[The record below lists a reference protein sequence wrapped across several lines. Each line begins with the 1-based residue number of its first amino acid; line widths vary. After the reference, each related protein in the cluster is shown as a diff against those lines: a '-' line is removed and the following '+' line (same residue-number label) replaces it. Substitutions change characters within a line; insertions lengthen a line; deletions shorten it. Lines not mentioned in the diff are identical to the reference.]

1 VISCRGYYGF
11 GREPTTAEEPETL
24 AASQRPSAGAR
35 HKGGWRKHHLSL
47 LLRGGPSTRLAAVR
61 QFSVSHPLPRS
72 HPHTILLYGQGI
84 FVNHLEDLADASRP
98 YMTAPPLP
106 APGQLVRVRS
116 RTWLVDA
123 VEADPGRGSTVD
135 LSCLDD
141 DAQGDQLSVNWDLEL
156 DRRILSDEAWKDI
169 GKNGFDPPRQFA
181 AFLNTLQWNCVTAT
195 DPTLF
200 QAPFRAGIRIDP
212 YQLEPLRKALRLP
225 RVNLFIADDV
235 GLGKTIEAGL
245 IASELLLRRRVRDI
259 VVACPPSMLLQWKDE
274 LENRFGL
281 TFEIFDRAYLERIR
295 RERGHSVN
303 AWETFPRFLI
313 SHKLLIDETYVAP
326 LRDWLDN
333 LRPGSLLILDEAHHA
348 APASGAKYAIDSQ
361 ITKAVRSLAF
371 RFEHRLFL
379 SATPHNGHSNSF
391 SSLLE
396 ILDRE
401 RFIRGVKVLK
411 ENRDAVMI
419 RRLKDDLRSI
429 GIPGFPERI
438 VEQVDL
444 PESLGLDRLPDDTP
458 ELALAALL
466 DAYRNLRLDTMSGA
480 TKRQRASFELLT
492 TQLQQR
498 LLSSVEAFARSLRVH
513 RRTMEKIWAKE
524 AAALSE
530 NAKVQADRLGAVDA
544 EDDRATLPEEELDRL
559 FELETERAT
568 LAAVGISEEPAEGE
582 RRLLE
587 EMSAIAERSRSL
599 PDAKIR
605 YLVQWIR
612 ENQCSGAALP
622 GDGGPTAGAAWTPRR
637 LIVFTEWDD
646 TKRYIEQ
653 QLKSAIAGTERWED
667 RIDIFHGPTPI
678 QKKEDLKRAFQT
690 PPGQHPV
697 RILVCTDAAREGIN
711 LQAHCHDLIHFDV
724 PWNPARMEQRNGRID
739 RKLQPSPRVWCRY
752 FVYTQRPEDKVLR
765 VLARKTR
772 TIKDELGSFT
782 DVISKKLKTGIR
794 RLSALQI
801 AEELDH
807 LSDEAADQVREEE
820 LESNRVRHDALR
832 KEIAKVERQL
842 ADAEKAIH
850 FDPARLQDAI
860 SCSLEMLG
868 VSGLQPGGDGRCTFP
883 DLETRRGGDP
893 GWAPTLDTLRPPP
906 ESGKR
911 DFLWRREAR
920 IRPVTFTAPEGI
932 DESVVQLHLSH
943 RLVQRLLGRF
953 TSQGFLYHDLSRACL
968 STSDDTI
975 PRVVLLG
982 RLSVFGPRASRLHEE
997 ILTITARWTPPGE
1010 RSKPLTPF
1018 GRDGEARTLE
1028 LLRRNLGPESAREVP
1043 HAILAQLGAS
1053 IARDVEELHAHLQPR
1068 GQASLADAVARL
1080 TTRGEAESKE
1090 LARILQDQRRRVVA
1104 ELEKNREWRQM
1115 ELGLND
1121 DEARQREADMKHW
1134 ESWLANVDGDIERE
1148 PARIREFYTV
1158 QSHRIE
1164 PVGIVYLWPA

>member
-1 VISCRGYYGF
+1 MS
-11 GREPTTAEEPETL
+11 T
-24 AASQRPSAGAR
+24 S
-35 HKGGWRKHHLSL
+35 LS
-47 LLRGGPSTRLAAVR
+47 ST
-61 QFSVSHPLPRS
+61 
-72 HPHTILLYGQGI
+72 
-84 FVNHLEDLADASRP
+84 
-98 YMTAPPLP
+98 LP
-106 APGQLVRVRS
+106 APGQIVQVRS

-123 VEADPGRGSTVD
+123 VEADPGHGSTVD

-156 DRRILSDEAWKDI
+156 DRRILSEEAWKDI
-169 GKNGFDPPRQFA
+169 GKDGFDPPREFA

-200 QAPFRAGIRIDP
+200 QSPFRAGIRIDP

-245 IASELLLRRRVRDI
+245 IASELLLRRRVHDI

-281 TFEIFDRAYLERIR
+281 TFEIFDRAYMERIR

-326 LRDWLDN
+326 MRDWLDN

-348 APASGAKYAIDSQ
+348 APASSSKYAIDSQ
-361 ITKAVRSLAF
+361 ITKAIRSLAF

-401 RFIRGVKVLK
+401 RFIRGVKVTR

-419 RRLKDDLRSI
+419 RRLKDDLRQI
-429 GIPGFPERI
+429 GVTGFPERI
-438 VEQVDL
+438 IEQINL
-444 PESLGLDRLPDDTP
+444 PEALGLAALPDDTP
-458 ELALAALL
+458 ELALAAML
-466 DAYRNLRLDTMSGA
+466 DDYRNLRLDTMAGA
-480 TKRQRASFELLT
+480 TKRQRAHFELLT

-513 RRTMEKIWAKE
+513 RRTMERLWAKE
-524 AAALSE
+524 APAASE
-530 NAKVQADRLGAVDA
+530 AKVHAGRLGAVDA
-544 EDDRATLPEEELDRL
+544 EDDRADLPIEELDQL
-559 FELETERAT
+559 FEIETERAT
-568 LAAVGISEEPAEGE
+568 LAASGTDEPPSASE

-605 YLVQWIR
+605 YLVKWVR
-612 ENQCSGAALP
+612 ENLCSGAALP
-622 GDGGPTAGAAWTPRR
+622 MDGGPTAGSEWTPRR
-637 LIVFTEWDD
+637 LIIFTEWDD
-646 TKRYIEQ
+646 TKRYVEQ
-653 QLKSAIAGTERWED
+653 QLKSAITGTDRWDERIE
-667 RIDIFHGPTPI
+667 IFHGPTPI

-690 PPGQHPV
+690 PPDQHPI
-697 RILVCTDAAREGIN
+697 RILICTDAAREGLN

-739 RKLQPSPRVWCRY
+739 RKLQPSPTVWCRY
-752 FVYTQRPEDKVLR
+752 FFYTQRPEDKVLR

-782 DVISKKLKTGIR
+782 DVISKKLKCGIR
-794 RLSALQI
+794 RLSAMQT

-807 LSDEAADQVREEE
+807 LSDEAVEQVRDEE
-820 LESNRVRHDALR
+820 LESSRIRHDDLR
-832 KEIAKVERQL
+832 KEIARVERQL
-842 ADAEKAIH
+842 AEAEKAIH
-850 FDPARLQDAI
+850 FDPSRLQDAI

-868 VSGLQPGGDGRCTFP
+868 VSGLEDTGSGRFVLP

-893 GWAPTLDTLRPPP
+893 GWAPTLDTLRPAP
-906 ESGKR
+906 EGGKR
-911 DFLWRREAR
+911 DFLWRRDAR

-932 DESVVQLHLSH
+932 DDSVVQLHLSH
-943 RLVQRLLGRF
+943 RLVQRLLSRF

-968 STSDDTI
+968 STSNDSI

-997 ILTITARWTPPGE
+997 ILTITARWTPPSE
-1010 RSKPLTPF
+1010 RGKPLVPF

-1028 LLRRNLGPESAREVP
+1028 LLRENLRPDRQREVP
-1043 HAILAQLGAS
+1043 PAVLKQTTDS
-1053 IARDVEELHAHLQPR
+1053 ISRDVEELHAHLQPR
-1068 GQASLADAVARL
+1068 GEECLADAVTRL
-1080 TTRGEAESKE
+1080 TTRGETESKE
-1090 LARILQDQRRRVVA
+1090 LTRILQDQRRRVIT
-1104 ELEKNREWRQM
+1104 ELEKNRQWKQM

-1121 DEARQREADMKHW
+1121 EEAKQREADMKHW
-1134 ESWLANVDGDIERE
+1134 ESWLTNVDGDLERE

>member
-1 VISCRGYYGF
+1 M
-11 GREPTTAEEPETL
+11 
-24 AASQRPSAGAR
+24 
-35 HKGGWRKHHLSL
+35 LS
-47 LLRGGPSTRLAAVR
+47 
-61 QFSVSHPLPRS
+61 
-72 HPHTILLYGQGI
+72 
-84 FVNHLEDLADASRP
+84 
-98 YMTAPPLP
+98 PLP
-106 APGQLVRVRS
+106 ALGQIVQVRS

-123 VEADPGRGSTVD
+123 VEADLGHGSTVD

-141 DAQGDQLSVNWDLEL
+141 DAQGDQLSVNWDIEL
-156 DRRILSDEAWKDI
+156 DRRILSEEAWKDI
-169 GKNGFDPPRQFA
+169 GKDGFDPPREFA

-195 DPTLF
+195 DPNLF
-200 QAPFRAGIRIDP
+200 QSPFRAGIRIDA

-281 TFEIFDRAYLERIR
+281 TFEIFDRAYMERIR

-326 LRDWLDN
+326 MRDWLDN

-348 APASGAKYAIDSQ
+348 APASSSKYAIDSQ
-361 ITKAVRSLAF
+361 ITKAIRSLAF

-401 RFIRGVKVLK
+401 RFIRGVKVTK

-419 RRLKDDLRSI
+419 RRLKDDLRQI
-429 GIPGFPERI
+429 GVTGFPERI
-438 VEQVDL
+438 IEQINL
-444 PESLGLDRLPDDTP
+444 PEALGFAALPDDTP
-458 ELALAALL
+458 ELALAAML
-466 DAYRNLRLDTMSGA
+466 DDYRNLRLDTMAGA
-480 TKRQRASFELLT
+480 TKRQRAHFDLLT

-513 RRTMEKIWAKE
+513 RRTMERIWAKE
-524 AAALSE
+524 APATSD
-530 NAKVQADRLGAVDA
+530 AKVHAGRLGAVDA
-544 EDDRATLPEEELDRL
+544 EDDRAALPIEELDQL
-559 FELETERAT
+559 FEIETERAT
-568 LAAVGISEEPAEGE
+568 LAASATDELPSAAE
-582 RRLLE
+582 RSLLE
-587 EMSAIAERSRSL
+587 EMSAIAERSRGL
-599 PDAKIR
+599 PDAKVQ
-605 YLVQWIR
+605 YLVKWVR
-612 ENQCSGAALP
+612 ENLCSGATLP
-622 GDGGPTAGAAWTPRR
+622 MDGGPTAGAAWTPRR
-637 LIVFTEWDD
+637 LIIFTEWDD
-646 TKRYIEQ
+646 TKRYVEQ
-653 QLKSAIAGTERWED
+653 QLKSAITGTDRWEE
-667 RIDIFHGPTPI
+667 RIEIFHGPTPI
-678 QKKEDLKRAFQT
+678 QKKEDLKRAFLT
-690 PPGQHPV
+690 PPDQHPV
-697 RILVCTDAAREGIN
+697 RILVCTDAAREGLN

-739 RKLQPSPRVWCRY
+739 RKLQPSPTVWCRY
-752 FVYTQRPEDKVLR
+752 FFYTQRPEDKVLR

-782 DVISKKLKTGIR
+782 DVISKKLKSGIR
-794 RLSALQI
+794 RLSAMQT

-807 LSDEAADQVREEE
+807 LSDEAVEQVREEE
-820 LESNRVRHDALR
+820 LESSRIRHDDLR
-832 KEIAKVERQL
+832 KEIARVARQL
-842 ADAEKAIH
+842 AEAEKAIH

-868 VSGLQPGGDGRCTFP
+868 VSGLEQSGSDRFVLP

-893 GWAPTLDTLRPPP
+893 GWAPTLDTLRPAP
-906 ESGKR
+906 EGGKR
-911 DFLWRREAR
+911 DFLWRRDAR

-932 DESVVQLHLSH
+932 DDSVVQLHLSH
-943 RLVQRLLGRF
+943 RLVQRLLSRF

-968 STSDDTI
+968 STSNDSI

-997 ILTITARWTPPGE
+997 ILTITARWTPPSE
-1010 RSKPLTPF
+1010 RSKPLVPF
-1018 GRDGEARTLE
+1018 GRDGEARTVE
-1028 LLRRNLGPESAREVP
+1028 LLRENLRPDRQREVP
-1043 HAILAQLGAS
+1043 PAVLKQTTDS
-1053 IARDVEELHAHLQPR
+1053 ISRDVEELHAHLQPR
-1068 GQASLADAVARL
+1068 GEENLADAVARL
-1080 TTRGEAESKE
+1080 TTRGETEAKE
-1090 LARILQDQRRRVVA
+1090 LTRILQDQRRRVIA
-1104 ELEKNREWRQM
+1104 ELEKNRQWKQM

-1121 DEARQREADMKHW
+1121 EEAKQREADMKHW
-1134 ESWLANVDGDIERE
+1134 ESWLTNVDGDLERE